1 MELSEVGGA
10 LESDGSHL
18 DLSAAEGAL
27 DASLLLQYRRGR
39 GERGDPAQ
47 VEGAP
52 FALSLGAG
60 VAAAC
65 SGAGGPERAVMC
77 RTQGLLAAGAV
88 GREETI
94 VV

>member
-77 RTQGLLAAGAV
+77 RTQGLLEASRV
-88 GREETI
+88 
-94 VV
+94 